1 MGNVR
6 FREERLKFFE
16 TFFYYIGMLERS
28 ENNLKEPV
36 FSSYHVCPR
45 IEIRFS
51 GLESN
56 CGRLLSRAAPEWS
69 AGRVETFSYWCW
81 GASLK
86 QVGSSVHIF
95 GRRDLDRPRG
105 STETLQQCDL
115 WLKLYACMEKGH
127 TKRQTEAVGTRVL

>member
-56 CGRLLSRAAPEWS
+56 CGRLLSRAS
-69 AGRVETFSYWCW
+69 
-81 GASLK
+81 
-86 QVGSSVHIF
+86 
-95 GRRDLDRPRG
+95 
-105 STETLQQCDL
+105 
-115 WLKLYACMEKGH
+115 
-127 TKRQTEAVGTRVL
+127 TRVVSREIRDPFLIGAGEPA